1 MFSSVPA
8 GSTDLNP
15 ESGEVPML
23 WLGLAGFA
31 ADQHRA
37 IVQIVSTRSG
47 DLPRWELGGF
57 GGADAWLLNG
67 QRCVVRPDATVEVV
81 PALPAEKRIT
91 LDLSDVDRPVAFANP
106 VPEDLE
112 PRCTFDV
119 ASSASVQAVLA
130 QFDAWLRLERAQFEL
145 GAQVIRLGAALRHG
159 VFHLMHRD
167 RLLAVLDFRKGQAGL
182 APALHP
188 ADVMQAEWRR
198 RPDGAAAIPPGF
210 VASSTAQLAW
220 TYVRRSDRDMLPQHY
235 REKTIYFRRVPRVP
249 SRLLQDTQLVLLR
262 ELSIRPSNRDVLG
275 ERTGIESAQLDHAL
289 ACLYYGGSITTT
301 PSKAGRPNATHAS
314 DSLRDS
320 SNPVSLLTGQAPLPH
335 PHELTAP
342 AVLKDDRHKGS
353 KT

>member
-1 MFSSVPA
+1 MFSSVPG

-15 ESGEVPML
+15 KSGETPSL
-23 WLGLAGFA
+23 WLGLVGFA

-37 IVQIVSTRSG
+37 IIQIVSARSG

-57 GGADAWLLNG
+57 GEADAWLLNG
-67 QRCVVRPDATVEVV
+67 PGCRVRPDATVEVV
-81 PALPAEKRIT
+81 PALPSEQRIT
-91 LDLSDVDRPVAFANP
+91 LDLSDVDRPVAFATP
-106 VPEDLE
+106 VPDDLE

-119 ASSASVQAVLA
+119 ASPASVQAVLE

-220 TYVRRSDRDMLPQHY
+220 TYVRRSGRDMLPQHY
-235 REKTIYFRRVPRVP
+235 REMTIYFRRVPRVP
-249 SRLLQDTQLVLLR
+249 ARLLQDTQLVLLR
-262 ELSIRPSNRDVLG
+262 ELSIRPSSRDVLA

-289 ACLYYGGSITTT
+289 ACLYYGGAITTT
-301 PSKAGRPNATHAS
+301 PSKAARPNATQAS
-314 DSLRDS
+314 DSVRDS
-320 SNPVSLLTGQAPLPH
+320 SNPVSLLSGQGPLPSRSE
-335 PHELTAP
+335 PTVP
-342 AVLKDDRHKGS
+342 ATLKDDRMRKA
-353 KT
+353 